1 MDVKMFPLKLGS
13 KLQKLVKKFQSTMKY
28 KQIEDRISTKQKI
41 STKRNARDRVGVI
54 VKNKGGPLSSPADLR
69 FVSVPEKIHR

>member
-1 MDVKMFPLKLGS
+1 
-13 KLQKLVKKFQSTMKY
+13 MKY

-41 STKRNARDRVGVI
+41 STKRNARDRVGVV
-54 VKNKGGPLSSPADLR
+54 VKNKGGPLSSPANLR